1 MLIVY
6 NRDME
11 KICENCIYGSIK
23 SEFIKYEDKSIIFLE
38 GDPLTNIY
46 SIQEGYVKMSK
57 FLENGDEFIIGVL
70 GPGDYIALL
79 ALLQDKDN
87 YIASAS
93 CLSKVKLRV
102 MAKKEVLN
110 AYSSN
115 AAFKENCLKCAVTR
129 SNLFHTQLQLSAQV
143 DIKEKIIMILKNLSY
158 KFGHIKNKQYIIE
171 LPFSKTVLANILNIR
186 RETLSRH
193 LSGLQKDNII
203 KVEKNTYI
211 LNYVI

>member
-1 MLIVY
+1 M
-6 NRDME
+6 D

-23 SEFIKYEDKSIIFLE
+23 SDFLEYHDKSIIFLE
-38 GDPLTNIY
+38 GQPLENIY

-79 ALLQDKDN
+79 ALLQDKEN

-102 MAKKEVLN
+102 MDKQDVLD
-110 AYSSN
+110 AYGSN

-129 SNLFHTQLQLSAQV
+129 SNLFHTQLQLSAEA

-158 KFGHIKNKQYIIE
+158 KFGYEYQKKYVIE

-193 LSGLQKDNII
+193 LSALQKDEII
-203 KVEKNTYI
+203 KVEKNTYT

>member
-1 MLIVY
+1 
-6 NRDME
+6 ME

-23 SEFIKYEDKSIIFLE
+23 SQSIEYPDKSIIFLE
-38 GDPLTNIY
+38 GDHINNIY

-79 ALLQDKDN
+79 ALLQAKDN

-93 CLSKVKLRV
+93 CLSNVKLKA
-102 MAKKEVLN
+102 MDKQDVLR

-115 AAFKENCLKCAVTR
+115 QAFKENCLKCAVTR
-129 SNLFHTQLQLSAQV
+129 SNLFHTQLQLSAETDV
-143 DIKEKIIMILKNLSY
+143 KEKIIMILKNLSH
-158 KFGHIKNKQYIIE
+158 KFGHIKNKQYIIK
-171 LPFSKTVLANILNIR
+171 LPFSKTVLANIINIR

-193 LSGLQKDNII
+193 LSALQKENILQV
-203 KVEKNTYI
+203 KKNTYI